1 MAVVAAI
8 DPTEGRRKLADP
20 VLPKAPPATN
30 PSPMAAG
37 LVAGGAAPAAMSAPG
52 AVMRNPAATA
62 ALTRTKLLAAGM
74 PDLMQQRE
82 RNALRGFG
90 TALARA
96 L

>member
-1 MAVVAAI
+1 MAIVAAI

-37 LVAGGAAPAAMSAPG
+37 LVAGGATVPG
-52 AVMRNPAATA
+52 QRLANPAATA
-62 ALTRTKLLAAGM
+62 AMTRTKLLAAGM

-90 TALARA
+90 TALARP

>member
-1 MAVVAAI
+1 MAIVAAI

-37 LVAGGAAPAAMSAPG
+37 LVAGGAPLAAPG
-52 AVMRNPAATA
+52 AVARNPAATA
-62 ALTRTKLLAAGM
+62 AMTRTKLLAAGM

-90 TALARA
+90 TALARP